1 MDPFIILV
9 FIVVCLLLLLQW
21 STRSRLR
28 ENLHLTRDIHA
39 EIIKKKAED
48 GEKVDSHVERNKKEG
63 EELHEVIQN
72 KQK

>member
-9 FIVVCLLLLLQW
+9 LVVVILLLLLQW

-28 ENLHLTRDIHA
+28 ENLRLTKDIHS

-48 GEKVDSHVERNKKEG
+48 GEKVDTHVEQNRKEG
-63 EELHEVIQN
+63 EELHEVIQKK
-72 KQK
+72 KQ

>member
-9 FIVVCLLLLLQW
+9 LIVVCLLLLLQW

-28 ENLHLTRDIHA
+28 ENLRLTKDIHA
-39 EIIKKKAED
+39 EIIKSKTKD
-48 GEKVDSHVERNKKEG
+48 GEKVDKHVERNKREG